1 VSRSTARPVRVIE
14 SGSAVRPVRTVEG
27 GAARPVRAV
36 ESGIRRRLLV
46 ACPPVVRALV
56 ALVACALVACAFVA
70 CAFVACSD
78 DAGPRLDAVT
88 PPAAARDATV
98 EITGRRLC
106 GAGAACATAAGEVQI
121 GSDPPT
127 VRAVVVSYSDTSAQI
142 VIPSVAPVGDTVLI
156 VTVNERSSNALEF
169 EVLP

>member
-1 VSRSTARPVRVIE
+1 VW
-14 SGSAVRPVRTVEG
+14 
-27 GAARPVRAV
+27 PVRAV
-36 ESGIRRRLLV
+36 RSTVV
-46 ACPPVVRALV
+46 ACSV
-56 ALVACALVACAFVA
+56 VACSV
-70 CAFVACSD
+70 VACSD

-88 PPAAARDATV
+88 PAAAARDATV

-106 GAGAACATAAGEVQI
+106 GSGAACATAAGEVQI
-121 GSDPPT
+121 GIDPPT

-142 VIPSVAPVGDTVLI
+142 VIPSVTPIGDTVLV

>member
-1 VSRSTARPVRVIE
+1 MAVACAPVAC
-14 SGSAVRPVRTVEG
+14 S
-27 GAARPVRAV
+27 
-36 ESGIRRRLLV
+36 LV
-46 ACPPVVRALV
+46 ACS
-56 ALVACALVACAFVA
+56 LVACSL
-70 CAFVACSD
+70 VACSD

-88 PPAAARDATV
+88 PAAAGRDATV

-106 GAGAACATAAGEVQI
+106 GSGAACATAAGEVQI
-121 GSDPPT
+121 GIDPPT

-142 VIPSVAPVGDTVLI
+142 VIPSVTPIGDTVLV